1 MKRINGSYEPTE
13 PHEVILIAPE
23 AAGAYILTV
32 VLDTHAQQLATLD
45 AITAALDSLTEN
57 AVNIG
62 GAQA

>member
-1 MKRINGSYEPTE
+1 MKRINGRYEPTE
-13 PHEVILIAPE
+13 PHEVILTAPE

-32 VLDTHAQQLATLD
+32 VLDTQAQQLATLD
-45 AITAALDSLTEN
+45 AIATALDALPKN